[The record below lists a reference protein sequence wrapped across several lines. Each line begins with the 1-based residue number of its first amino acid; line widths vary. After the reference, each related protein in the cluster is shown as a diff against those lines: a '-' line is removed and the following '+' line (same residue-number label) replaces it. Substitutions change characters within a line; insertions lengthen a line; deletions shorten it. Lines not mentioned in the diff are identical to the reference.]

1 MMPAPQPA
9 ALPRH
14 LAVGTLILIS
24 AIFATNHVAARVA
37 FDDGAGVLLGVACR
51 AGASLLALLGIVLW
65 RRQGLILPARLG
77 AWQVLLG
84 LLIALQSF
92 CLYSAVA
99 RIPVALALL
108 INSLFP
114 LLFALLTWAFGGPRP
129 TRRASLLMGLILL
142 GLALVLDLP
151 GLLLGDGAPLG
162 ARWAAGILLAFS
174 SAAFFACALWITE
187 HRLAVLPGPV
197 RSLYT
202 ILIVFCAMLA
212 AGAADFMPGG
222 MRLPDGPSGW
232 AALAALSLCYT
243 TGFCTLFILM
253 PRLDMARNAP
263 VMNAEPVAS
272 LALGWLILDQ
282 AFNGRQLLGGLI
294 VLSCIVILAYSRRR

>member
-1 MMPAPQPA
+1 MTPGPGQS

-24 AIFATNHVAARVA
+24 TIFAANHVAARVA
-37 FDDGAGVLLGVACR
+37 FDDGAGVLLGVTCR

-65 RRQGLILPARLG
+65 RRQGLGIPARLS
-77 AWQVLLG
+77 AWQGLLG

-114 LLFALLTWAFGGPRP
+114 LLFALLTWALGGPRP
-129 TRRASLLMGLILL
+129 TRRASLLMGLILA

-151 GLLLGDGAPLG
+151 GLLRDGASPDV
-162 ARWAAGILLAFS
+162 RWAAGVALAFG
-174 SAAFFACALWITE
+174 SASLFACALWVTE

-202 ILIVFCAMLA
+202 IFIVLCAMLA

-222 MRLPDGPSGW
+222 MRPPDGLAGW
-232 AALAALSLCYT
+232 AALAVLSLCYT

-253 PRLDMARNAP
+253 PRLDMSRNAP

-272 LALGWLILDQ
+272 LALGWLILGQ
-282 AFNGRQLLGGLI
+282 AFNDRQLLGGLL
-294 VLSCIVILAYSRRR
+294 VLSCIVVLAYSRRH